1 MDIYLILLISFP
13 LLLLLSGVF
22 SSTETAF
29 FSLSNFELSGLE
41 EEHPERGRA
50 VRKLLDQPD
59 VLLNGILLGNLV
71 VNISATA
78 VATILLHHFG
88 RQWGLSEGQAYL
100 VDIVGMTLVLLIF
113 AEISPKVYAVSHA
126 RRLAPRMAGFIGLWL
141 RLTGPLIKLLTGF
154 TSWFKALTTSGSQD
168 PQALEE
174 ELKMMVDLTAEK
186 GDLEQEEKKM

>member
-41 EEHPERGRA
+41 EEHPGRGRA

-126 RRLAPRMAGFIGLWL
+126 SQAILIPPPYEGASEVSLAPRG
-141 RLTGPLIKLLTGF
+141 RDRC
-154 TSWFKALTTSGSQD
+154 SQASEAR
-168 PQALEE
+168 QA
-174 ELKMMVDLTAEK
+174 
-186 GDLEQEEKKM
+186 